1 MALVKGF
8 GDREFKGTGK
18 SQDLAI
24 PNIEEVLPCPPE
36 HPQNAINWSGEALSS
51 GDIDAALAL
60 YESTATFAPE
70 IGKSVSGLA
79 AIREVLKG
87 FTATNPTLTVDV
99 PFVLESGD
107 IALLHSA
114 WTLNGTGDDG
124 QPVNIEGKG
133 IEVVRRQADGT
144 WKFVIDNPNGSP

>member
-1 MALVKGF
+1 MPARTPAECDTLV
-8 GDREFKGTGK
+8 
-18 SQDLAI
+18 
-24 PNIEEVLPCPPE
+24 C
-36 HPQNAINWSGEALSS
+36 EALSS

-60 YESTATFAPE
+60 YEPSATFAPE

-87 FTATNPTLTVDV
+87 FTAGSPKLTVEV

-124 QPVNIEGKG
+124 QPISMEGKG
-133 IEVVRRQADGT
+133 VEVVRRQADGT
-144 WKFVIDNPNGSP
+144 WKFIIDNPNGSP